1 MKLGAFFP
9 SYEIEDDPGAIR
21 DFAQSVE
28 AMGFNHIMFIDHILG
43 VSDTDYPDIQG
54 PYRFF
59 HPFHEVFA
67 TMAYLA
73 GVTERIEFFTSVL
86 VLPQRQTVMVAKQAA
101 QVDWL
106 SGGRLR
112 LGVGVGWHALEFD
125 ALNENFRNRGRRIE
139 EQIAVM
145 RALWTEDLVD
155 FDGEFHTIRKAGINP
170 LPVQRPIPIWFGGE
184 HPKVLDRLARI
195 GDGWMPR
202 KRLFG
207 GGDQN
212 VPQDIEVAD
221 IIGEMHQACADV
233 GRDPAEIG
241 IEQMT
246 RLNMSDK
253 TEDWLDHGRE
263 LKANG
268 GTHFSIHTLD
278 AGLKTV
284 AEHLAVMER
293 FKDAMANL

>member
-1 MKLGAFFP
+1 MKFGAFFP
-9 SYEIEDDPGAIR
+9 SYEIEDDPSAIR
-21 DFAQSVE
+21 DFAQGVE
-28 AMGFNHIMFIDHILG
+28 GMGFDHIMFIDHVLG
-43 VSDTDYPDIQG
+43 VSEDDYPDIHG

-59 HPFHEVFA
+59 HPFHEVFT

-73 GVTERIEFFTSVL
+73 GVTERVEFFTSVL

-101 QVDWL
+101 QVDFL

-112 LGVGVGWHALEFD
+112 LGVGVGWHELEFD
-125 ALNENFRNRGRRIE
+125 GLNENFKNRGPRIE

-145 RALWTEDLVD
+145 RALWTEEIVD
-155 FDGEFHTIRKAGINP
+155 FDGEWHTIRKAGINP
-170 LPVQRPIPIWFGGE
+170 MPVQRPIPIWFGGE
-184 HPKVLDRLARI
+184 HPKVLRRLARM

-207 GGDQN
+207 GWDPN
-212 VPQDIEVAD
+212 VPQDIEIPD
-221 IIGEMHQACADV
+221 IIGRMHDACAAE
-233 GRDPAEIG
+233 GRDPATIG

-246 RLNMSDK
+246 RFNMSDNA
-253 TEDWLDHGRE
+253 EDWLEHGRE
-263 LKANG
+263 LKAHG

-284 AEHLAVMER
+284 DEHLAVMRR
-293 FKDAMANL
+293 FKDAMADL